1 MVSSRHGAKTHASLS
16 DYVPGNGGAASF
28 YGDPA
33 VTTYWD
39 GTFNQINVWAT
50 GSDGHLYAHYFN
62 ATGWHTSARGHPDR
76 SATTAV
82 LEHGWEDR
90 LCSIKPRCGRC
101 PRPTVSDTTEPATV
115 RTR

>member
-1 MVSSRHGAKTHASLS
+1 MRRHRSMF
-16 DYVPGNGGAASF
+16 PGNGGAASGNGRVISKLQSPLLLARDDF
-28 YGDPA
+28 DQVGASRAWSTPRCESRR
-33 VTTYWD
+33 
-39 GTFNQINVWAT
+39 GNVA
-50 GSDGHLYAHYFN
+50 LRPV
-62 ATGWHTSARGHPDR
+62 GWHTSARGHPDR